1 MQLTKRE
8 YQVLTLACNSDKQ
21 IAKQL
26 GISLSTTHTYIFQL
40 FNKFVVNNRSQLLV
54 EALRQNAITLED
66 IILRLE

>member
-8 YQVLTLACNSDKQ
+8 YQVLTLVCNSDKQ

-26 GISLSTTHTYIFQL
+26 GISLSTAHTYMFHL

-54 EALRQNAITLED
+54 EALRQNVITFED
-66 IILRLE
+66 IVLRLE

>member
-8 YQVLTLACNSDKQ
+8 YQVLTLVCNSDKQ

-26 GISLSTTHTYIFQL
+26 GISLSTAHTYIIQL

-66 IILRLE
+66 IVLRLE

>member
-8 YQVLTLACNSDKQ
+8 YQVLTLVCNSDKQ

-26 GISLSTTHTYIFQL
+26 GISLSTAHTYIFQL

-66 IILRLE
+66 IVLRLE

>member
-21 IAKQL
+21 IANQL
-26 GISLSTTHTYIFQL
+26 GISLSTAHTYIFQL

-66 IILRLE
+66 IVLRLE

>member
-26 GISLSTTHTYIFQL
+26 RISLSTAHTYIFQL

>member
-8 YQVLTLACNSDKQ
+8 YQVLTLVCNSDKQ

-26 GISLSTTHTYIFQL
+26 GISFTTVHTYLFQL

-66 IILRLE
+66 IVLRLE